1 MSVMQEQARS
11 RMMKQ
16 KGYDKTNSY
25 WDNLRGKP
33 RDYENSGMEYV
44 NTKEGCIVFIIRN
57 NT

>member
-1 MSVMQEQARS
+1 MTNIDACVLQEQARS

-33 RDYENSGMEYV
+33 RDYKSSGMECEK
-44 NTKEGCIVFIIRN
+44 T
-57 NT
+57 

>member
-1 MSVMQEQARS
+1 MSHLQEQARS

-33 RDYENSGMEYV
+33 RDYESSGTEYDNRKKKV
-44 NTKEGCIVFIIRN
+44 V
-57 NT
+57 

>member
-1 MSVMQEQARS
+1 MSVVQEQARS

-33 RDYENSGMEYV
+33 RDYENSGMEYKRRLYSFH
-44 NTKEGCIVFIIRN
+44 N
-57 NT
+57 